1 MALLD
6 TTFIIDLMKDAKM
19 RRQGPATQELDD
31 LLRRGELMRVPIF
44 ALAELY
50 VGVVK
55 ETQPERES
63 RAIERCMMAF
73 EILHFEQST
82 AKVFGSVVG
91 ELERRGQVISDMDA
105 LIASVALEHDE
116 LLVTRSVKHFSRVP
130 GLRVEGY
137 RV

>member
-1 MALLD
+1 MALFD
-6 TTFIIDLMKDAKM
+6 TTFIIDLMKDAKT
-19 RRQGPATQELDD
+19 RRHGPATQELDD

-44 ALAELY
+44 TLAELY
-50 VGVVK
+50 VGVIK
-55 ETQPERES
+55 GTQPERES
-63 RAIERCMMAF
+63 QAIERCMAAF
-73 EILHFEQST
+73 EVLHFEEST

-91 ELERRGQVISDMDA
+91 ELEKRGQVISDMDA

-116 LLVTRSVKHFSRVP
+116 LLVTRNIKHFSRVP